1 MNPGTGLW
9 DCLEAALRSRPDKLA
24 MDDGRSRLSYGECLG
39 RIMQISFRLQALQL
53 SGDRIS
59 VLLLD
64 TGMDSAVAMLAHVRA
79 GIVFVP
85 VDTALSANRIR
96 TVIESCLPAVVVT
109 DSRHLDVVP
118 KQSDCHLMLVDQAE
132 GADTVT
138 ECPPAAEGEEVCR
151 VLTSGSTGVP
161 RQVIYTPRMILHDVL
176 VRTESLRIA
185 PSDRFCQWIGGTS
198 LPLMT
203 VFLSVMNGAS
213 LHIRDIHRLGME
225 GLPGWIR
232 VNEVTILRLTP
243 TLLRLLLQQN
253 LRGQDLSSVRL
264 VSTGGETLTPA
275 DVERFT
281 RVFPPDAVL
290 LNHLSATEYRVACQ
304 YFVDT
309 DRRITDSRIPVGF
322 PVKDVEIDI
331 LDDDGDSLPHG
342 EIGEIAI
349 RSEFISPGFIETGS
363 GERREYD
370 LTPRGFYLTGDL
382 GSSRAD
388 QCIVHHGRKDRMAKI
403 RGMRVE
409 LDEVESVLSRL
420 DGVMKAAALMAASR
434 GRGPLLAAC
443 IVEKPG
449 SVVSL
454 KDLRRALHAEMG
466 LFGLPHRLEKRDS
479 LPVTPNGKIDY
490 IELHREAKT
499 AFE

>member
-1 MNPGTGLW
+1 MNPGAGLW
-9 DCLEAALRSRPDKLA
+9 DCLEAALRFRPDKLV
-24 MDDGRSRLSYGECLG
+24 MDDGCSRLSHGECLR
-39 RIMQISFRLQALQL
+39 RIMQLSFRLQALQL

-59 VLLLD
+59 IILLD
-64 TGMDSAVAMLAHVRA
+64 NGMDSAVAMLAHVRA

-85 VDTALSANRIR
+85 LDTALSANRIR
-96 TVIESCLPAVVVT
+96 TVIESCRPGVIVT
-109 DSRHLDVVP
+109 GSRHAALVRKP
-118 KQSDCHLMLVDQAE
+118 SDCHLVLVDQ
-132 GADTVT
+132 GADIVD
-138 ECPPAAEGEEVCR
+138 ECPPAAEREEVCR
-151 VLTSGSTGVP
+151 VLTSGSTGLP
-161 RQVIYTPRMILHDVL
+161 RQVIYTQRMILHDVL

-185 PSDRFCQWIGGTS
+185 SSDRFCQWIGGTS

-213 LHIRDIHRLGME
+213 LHMHDIHRLGME

-232 VNEVTILRLTP
+232 ENEVTILRLTP
-243 TLLRLLLQQN
+243 TLLRLLLEQN

-304 YFVDT
+304 HFVDT
-309 DRRITDSRIPVGF
+309 DRRITDSSIPVGF
-322 PVKDVEIDI
+322 PVRDVEIDI
-331 LDDDGDSLPHG
+331 LDDDDNSLPDG

-349 RSEFISPGFIETGS
+349 RSEFISPGFIDTGS
-363 GERREYD
+363 GERREYG

-382 GSSRAD
+382 GSRRAD

-403 RGMRVE
+403 RGVRVG
-409 LDEVESVLSRL
+409 LDAVECVLATL
-420 DGVMKAAALMAASR
+420 DGVTKAAALMVDSA
-434 GRGPLLAAC
+434 GRDPVLVAC

-449 SVVSL
+449 SAISL
-454 KDLRRALHAEMG
+454 KDLRQVLYAEMG

-490 IELHREAKT
+490 AALHGEVRFELE
-499 AFE
+499 